1 MKQYK
6 REYREAYDKMKEER
20 QKLNFNS
27 QSIDNLKVELVNSF
41 EEWYL
46 KTFEDP
52 NANDDLQSTMHYR
65 SITRRSTAENELK
78 TEREQ
83 EGLDESEHG
92 VDPDAL
98 AFIKAKRNVTDL
110 HKAKKAERT
119 GKA

>member
-6 REYREAYDKMKEER
+6 REYREAYEKMREER
-20 QKLNFNS
+20 QKLSFNS
-27 QSIDNLKVELVNSF
+27 SSIDNLKLELVNSF

-52 NANDDLQSTMHYR
+52 SANDDLQSTMHYR
-65 SITRRSTAENELK
+65 SITKRSTADNELK
-78 TEREQ
+78 IDREQ
-83 EGLDESEHG
+83 EGEDESEHG

-98 AFIKAKRNVTDL
+98 AFIKAKRNVVDL

-119 GKA
+119 GKT

>member
-1 MKQYK
+1 
-6 REYREAYDKMKEER
+6 MKEER
-20 QKLNFNS
+20 QKLSFNS
-27 QSIDNLKVELVNSF
+27 QSIDNLKLELVNSF

-52 NANDDLQSTMHYR
+52 SANDDLQSTMHFR
-65 SITRRSTAENELK
+65 SLTRRSTAENELV
-78 TEREQ
+78 ERE
-83 EGLDESEHG
+83 DESEHG

-98 AFIKAKRNVTDL
+98 AFIKAKRNVVDL